1 MMILVSGKT
10 LAGSV
15 VVPNLRG
22 VAINSQPLGRIVAG
36 YTRKTLFIS
45 FMQWVACVPFIAHSD
60 QGFKSRYILSPCGI
74 LSKER

>member
-60 QGFKSRYILSPCGI
+60 QGLKSRYILSPCGI
-74 LSKER
+74 LSEER